1 MQAIHNGVESV
12 GGQVQNQYPGELFKK
27 FSPAALKDLSSI
39 AASSTYDAGFALYS
53 ERDES
58 HGIYIVLEGEVKL
71 SINSSEGRR
80 LSLRIA
86 RKGDI
91 LGLASALSGSPYET
105 TAETVYPSRLVPIGR
120 REFLGFMM
128 RHPEA
133 YQVLSEELT
142 REFTM
147 ACEQLRTVGLS
158 SSAPEK
164 LARLGR
170 AVLYPG
176 SGSGPAA
183 GGHRGAVA
191 HRGLEREWPDLRV
204 RDQVPVLNDTRG
216 DRRVYRGVAR
226 DGDENAEHIQTSATG
241 GIQRFDIDDSEQ
253 GGAGELCGVLGVSS
267 IYLFT
272 QFFLSWIRGGTLE

>member
-27 FSPAALKDLSSI
+27 FSPAALKDLSSL
-39 AASSTYDAGFALYS
+39 AASSTYDAGFVLYS

-58 HGIYIVLEGEVKL
+58 QGIYIVLEGEVKL
-71 SINSSEGRR
+71 SINSSDGRR

-105 TAETVYPSRLVPIGR
+105 TAETVYPSRLVPVGR

-158 SSAPEK
+158 TSAPEK
-164 LARLGR
+164 LARLLLDWSENGQTFESGTKFR
-170 AVLYPG
+170 FSMTHEEIGEFIGASRETVTRTLSAFKHERLVAFNG
-176 SGSGPAA
+176 SILTIPSKAA
-183 GGHRGAVA
+183 LAS
-191 HRGLEREWPDLRV
+191 
-204 RDQVPVLNDTRG
+204 
-216 DRRVYRGVAR
+216 Y
-226 DGDENAEHIQTSATG
+226 
-241 GIQRFDIDDSEQ
+241 
-253 GGAGELCGVLGVSS
+253 AGC
-267 IYLFT
+267 
-272 QFFLSWIRGGTLE
+272 